1 MNGIIIL
8 NKPAGCTSFEAVRS
22 VSRLFSREKA
32 GHTGTLDPMA
42 TGVLPVLLGR
52 ATKLNQYLP
61 ETGKSYIATVVFGV
75 QTDTGD
81 FEGRAIAENA
91 ARPNRE
97 AWENA
102 VRNRVGKQLQVPPMY
117 SALKK
122 DGKPLY
128 ELARRGETVDRTAR
142 EIEITELQTLFFD
155 GNTARIQVSCSAG
168 TYIRTLAEDLAADCG
183 CLAHLTAL
191 QRTAACGFSL
201 EEAVTL
207 EELSTAADPQR
218 YAVSL
223 EKLFAGC
230 PYVRLSPELAR
241 LFLNGFVFPAGRAGL
256 KAAGLQKVC
265 VYREE
270 TFIGLGC
277 VDGEGLLKKLWQTET
292 V

>member
-32 GHTGTLDPMA
+32 GHAGTLDPMA

-61 ETGKSYIATVVFGV
+61 ETGKSYIATVAFGV

-81 FEGRAIAENA
+81 FEGKSVAESA
-91 ARPNRE
+91 ARPDLKV
-97 AWENA
+97 WEEA
-102 VRNRVGKQLQVPPMY
+102 VRNRIGKQLQIPPMY

-128 ELARRGETVDRTAR
+128 ELARKGETVERAAR
-142 EIEITELQTLFFD
+142 EIEITELQTLSFD
-155 GNTARIQVSCSAG
+155 GETARIKVSCSAG

-201 EEAVTL
+201 EEAVTP
-207 EELSTAADPQR
+207 EELGAAADPRQ
-218 YAVSL
+218 YAVSP
-223 EKLFAGC
+223 EALFTGD
-230 PYVRLSPELAR
+230 PSVKLSPELAR
-241 LFLNGFVFPAGRAGL
+241 LFLNGFVFPSGRAGL
-256 KAAGLQKVC
+256 REKGLPRVR

-277 VDGEGLLKKLWQTET
+277 VDAEGLLKKLWQTET

>member
-32 GHTGTLDPMA
+32 GHAGTLDPMA

-52 ATKLNQYLP
+52 ATKLNQFLP
-61 ETGKSYIATVVFGV
+61 ETGKSYIATVAFGV

-81 FEGRAIAENA
+81 FEGRTVAESA
-91 ARPNRE
+91 SRPDRE

-102 VRNRVGKQLQVPPMY
+102 VRNRTGKQLQIPPMY

-128 ELARRGETVDRTAR
+128 ELARKGETVERAAR
-142 EIEITELQTLFFD
+142 EIEVTELETLAFD
-155 GNTARIQVSCSAG
+155 GETARIRVSCSAG

-201 EEAVTL
+201 EDAVTL
-207 EELSTAADPQR
+207 EELSSAEDPQR
-218 YAVSL
+218 YAVSP
-223 EKLFAGC
+223 ETLFAADPSVKLG
-230 PYVRLSPELAR
+230 PELAR
-241 LFLNGFVFPAGRAGL
+241 LFLNGFVFPAGRAGVRET
-256 KAAGLQKVC
+256 GLPRIR
-265 VYREE
+265 VYRGES
-270 TFIGLGC
+270 FIGLGC
-277 VDGEGLLKKLWQTET
+277 IDGEGSLKKLWQTET